1 MMHLILCFLQAEHA
15 LTLRDII
22 GTWDCVVLSLVFLC
36 VDSPLGELPVLY
48 CPLETL
54 NAIESRRYQQFS
66 TEMTLR
72 IGLEKSNHLRDRWFN
87 IFEIR
92 FFPRS
97 LHCYC
102 PLITWIIL
110 SQKR

>member
-22 GTWDCVVLSLVFLC
+22 GTWDCVVLSLLFLC

-48 CPLETL
+48 CPLDTL

-66 TEMTLR
+66 TETTL
-72 IGLEKSNHLRDRWFN
+72 
-87 IFEIR
+87 
-92 FFPRS
+92 
-97 LHCYC
+97 
-102 PLITWIIL
+102 
-110 SQKR
+110 